1 MHSVN
6 LQNHLNEED
15 VSVNLPFNIFRQ
27 GAKQH
32 MSRDRRI
39 SYLANL
45 AEENKENANVGAGI
59 PIGGFC
65 SAISRSG
72 TTQICVASDNEV
84 HIVTHQSNGAYF
96 PPLIY
101 FGEQFRPWRLS

>member
-1 MHSVN
+1 
-6 LQNHLNEED
+6 
-15 VSVNLPFNIFRQ
+15 
-27 GAKQH
+27 

-59 PIGGFC
+59 PRSFRIGGCC

-72 TTQICVASDNEV
+72 TTQICVASDNDV

-96 PPLIY
+96 FFFNL
-101 FGEQFRPWRLS
+101 FWDQFRP